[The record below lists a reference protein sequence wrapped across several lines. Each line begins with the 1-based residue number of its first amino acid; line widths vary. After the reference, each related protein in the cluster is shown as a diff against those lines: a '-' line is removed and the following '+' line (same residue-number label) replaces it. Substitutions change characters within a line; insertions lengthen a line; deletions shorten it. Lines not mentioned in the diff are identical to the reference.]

1 MDRKIIDSLSKTTAE
16 ERESLFKWFTAQ
28 GDVVR
33 VAVIREQGEL
43 ASRNKSEY
51 QKAYRGE
58 FYYAMLVRAVAKL
71 RWIES
76 AQTQKAALA
85 DEEAGELTA
94 RRKSRI
100 KDKTSSRRHKP
111 SPKKEIIR
119 IRYFE
124 EIKQL
129 RSEGFSWRQIA
140 LFLKEYRK
148 ESFGWTYLKTT
159 YQALEKEREIEVG
172 Q

>member
-58 FYYAMLVRAVAKL
+58 FYYAVPSVRQFHSSPVKCH
-71 RWIES
+71 
-76 AQTQKAALA
+76 
-85 DEEAGELTA
+85 
-94 RRKSRI
+94 SRAWL
-100 KDKTSSRRHKP
+100 H
-111 SPKKEIIR
+111 
-119 IRYFE
+119 
-124 EIKQL
+124 
-129 RSEGFSWRQIA
+129 G
-140 LFLKEYRK
+140 
-148 ESFGWTYLKTT
+148 
-159 YQALEKEREIEVG
+159 
-172 Q
+172 

>member
-58 FYYAMLVRAVAKL
+58 FYYAMLVSL
-71 RWIES
+71 YIS
-76 AQTQKAALA
+76 Q
-85 DEEAGELTA
+85 
-94 RRKSRI
+94 
-100 KDKTSSRRHKP
+100 
-111 SPKKEIIR
+111 
-119 IRYFE
+119 
-124 EIKQL
+124 
-129 RSEGFSWRQIA
+129 
-140 LFLKEYRK
+140 
-148 ESFGWTYLKTT
+148 
-159 YQALEKEREIEVG
+159 
-172 Q
+172 